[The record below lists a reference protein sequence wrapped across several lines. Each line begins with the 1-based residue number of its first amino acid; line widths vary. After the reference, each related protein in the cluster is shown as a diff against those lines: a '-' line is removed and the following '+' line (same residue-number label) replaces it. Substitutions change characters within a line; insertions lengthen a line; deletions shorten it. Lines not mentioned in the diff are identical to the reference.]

1 MLPAVIIILR
11 DLAIRVIYPIIALAE
26 PNNIYAFQVFR
37 PYLGFRPD
45 PYHFTV
51 QYEGNVVK
59 YGENG
64 WGRYVWQPNI
74 HMKH

>member
-1 MLPAVIIILR
+1 MLPAMIIILR
-11 DLAIRVIYPIIALAE
+11 DSAIRVYPIIALVKS
-26 PNNIYAFQVFR
+26 NNIYAFQVFR

-45 PYHFTV
+45 PNHFTV

-64 WGRYVWQPNI
+64 WGDMAENPIYI
-74 HMKH
+74 